1 MELYFGN
8 FVTTVS
14 TLLIFAMVCFIVYTI
29 FKREGIQ
36 FWGRRVAFIAL
47 YGLLI
52 CCFVATRDNYHL
64 SVQASFDNTVTAGL
78 FTIYSIQSTLCCI
91 GGAIITFS
99 SISSIFVR
107 NQKYRKVMFFVLS
120 AAIIFK
126 MLVIEIS
133 RLGM

>member
-29 FKREGIQ
+29 FKREEIQ

-126 MLVIEIS
+126 ILVIEIS